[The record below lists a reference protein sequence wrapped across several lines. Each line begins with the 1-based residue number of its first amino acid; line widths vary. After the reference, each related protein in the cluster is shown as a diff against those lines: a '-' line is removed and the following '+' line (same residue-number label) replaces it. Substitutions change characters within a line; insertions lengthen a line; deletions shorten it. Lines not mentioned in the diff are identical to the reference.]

1 MEANESEDKVR
12 VIIIIKQAVD
22 VDNVSDVSVSV
33 SSASASIRE
42 VSLTL
47 FKSYWQDNVAAL
59 PMMTASGT
67 NIFRSFSPWAAQQK
81 KEMKERRKKEIRIKV
96 GHVTR

>member
-22 VDNVSDVSVSV
+22 VDNVSDVSVS
-33 SSASASIRE
+33 SASIRE

-67 NIFRSFSPWAAQQK
+67 NIFRSFSPWATQQK
-81 KEMKERRKKEIRIKV
+81 KEMKERRKKERKKYALKSAM
-96 GHVTR
+96 

>member
-1 MEANESEDKVR
+1 MR

-33 SSASASIRE
+33 SSASIRE

-67 NIFRSFSPWAAQQK
+67 NIFRSFSPWATQQK
-81 KEMKERRKKEIRIKV
+81 KQMKERRKKERNT
-96 GHVTR
+96 H